1 MKMTTIKRVLGTAI
15 LSGTVGLVPQ
25 LASADVSSDP
35 QTEVS
40 PSRVS
45 MTDLPDHNVAQTRG
59 TDERGTYE
67 ELDLRDT
74 DHASI
79 QARGTGDKLGAVS
92 ASGIPDHNEAQ
103 SRGAE

>member
-1 MKMTTIKRVLGTAI
+1 MTMTTIKRVLGTAI
-15 LSGTVGLVPQ
+15 LGGTVGLVPQ

-45 MTDLPDHNVAQTRG
+45 MTELPDHNMAQARG

-79 QARGTGDKLGAVS
+79 QARGTDKPGAVA